1 MPEENTITFPVQLDT
16 VCFTKKPKGQ
26 SVIGGIKNRTAAQP
40 ETVCTPEQ
48 LAEAVLQ
55 GRAYSPGILQGGAKA
70 ENWTKQQLFCLD
82 IDNKEAV
89 NFPEKLLT
97 PDQALARCL
106 ENNLPP
112 FLIYSTFSSTP
123 ELPKYRFCFCADRC
137 TTDTLQREH
146 IQLGL
151 MALFPECDPACKNA
165 DRLYFGG
172 REVLH
177 MDATALFPAS
187 VAEDIH
193 AMTRSMERQN
203 RRTANRTRNLD
214 GSIHEKARAFD
225 LLSYVLDHF
234 PVEKTRQFN
243 GYVYINPCP
252 LCGHKDD
259 FCIYQPTNTFT
270 CFSSSS
276 PRSSNGKQPGGTII
290 DLLQHTRHISL
301 KQAVQAFQC
310 EILGMDLQEANADY
324 QKRKMLDA
332 FGTQHPDE
340 PATELPPYIY
350 PKCDKNG
357 EFIRYEV
364 SCPKLAEHFRQN
376 HAYFWLNTNGTKP
389 PRYLYQNGVYKPV
402 TDEQVKNILR
412 QYIEAF
418 DPELVK
424 TKLLDEAAKLLFL
437 DNVTVNP
444 SALNTCE
451 TLVNFQN
458 GLLKLDTMEFLPHSN
473 GAYMTV
479 QLALSWNPYAYS
491 QHGAPVFER
500 YLNTLTGGDASKKR
514 FLLQWMGCILSN
526 IRGDVLKK
534 TVFLYGKG
542 DTGKS
547 QLLRLCQM
555 LLGNENICSTS
566 LQSLESSRFG
576 TFAMY
581 SKRLT
586 LDPDMSFA
594 KVAEMSNFKK
604 VSGGDPLQFE
614 QKNRDPFTDTYKGFL
629 WFAMNELPKFG
640 GDHGDHVYKR
650 IVPIYCG
657 NVIQEQEKD
666 PMLVEKLYSERE
678 AILCLCMDAARTVL
692 QNGHKFDLPDDTAA
706 ELEQYKQENSCV
718 RQFFVE
724 CCVFRDSCKD
734 GVTTTKLLNVF
745 NAWTSEHGDG
755 FKYNAVSFRKEVE
768 MYTGLPKEKIRSVY
782 GGSYYYPLTLKEDT
796 AKAYYWIVST
806 PETDE
811 KRRFQTV

>member
-1 MPEENTITFPVQLDT
+1 MPEENTITFPVQIDT
-16 VCFTKKPKGQ
+16 VCFSQKPKGKE
-26 SVIGGIKNRTAAQP
+26 VIGGIKNRTAAQP

-82 IDNKEAV
+82 IDNKEAA

-97 PDQALARCL
+97 PEQALARCR

-112 FLIYSTFSSTP
+112 FLIYSTFSSTQ
-123 ELPKYRFCFCADRC
+123 ELPKFRICFCADIC

-151 MALFPECDPACKNA
+151 MAVFPESDQACKNA

-177 MDATALFPAS
+177 MDATAVFQAS
-187 VAEDIH
+187 AAENIH
-193 AMTRSMERQN
+193 AVTLSTEN
-203 RRTANRTRNLD
+203 HSKIAKRRTKNLD
-214 GSIHEKARAFD
+214 GNIHEKARAFD
-225 LLSYVLDHF
+225 LLGYVLDHF
-234 PVEKTRQFN
+234 PVEKQRRC
-243 GYVYINPCP
+243 GKCIGINPCP
-252 LCGHKDD
+252 VCGHNDD
-259 FCIYQPTNTFT
+259 FYIYTDSGTFT
-270 CFSSSS
+270 CFGGCA

-290 DLLQHTRHISL
+290 DLLQHTRYISQ

-310 EILGMDLQEANADY
+310 EILGLDLQEANADY

-332 FGTQHPDE
+332 FGTLHPGE
-340 PATELPPYIY
+340 QATELPPYIY

-364 SCPKLAEHFRQN
+364 SCPKLADHFRQN
-376 HAYFWLNTNGTKP
+376 QTYFWLNTNGTRP

-402 TDEQVKNILR
+402 TDEQIKNILR

-424 TKLLDEAAKLLFL
+424 TKLLDETAKLLFL
-437 DNVTVNP
+437 DDVTVNP
-444 SALNTCE
+444 SELNNCE

-458 GLLKLDTMEFLPHSN
+458 GLLKLDTMEFMPHSN
-473 GAYMTV
+473 GTYMTV
-479 QLALSWNPYAYS
+479 QLPLSWNPYAYS

-500 YLNTLTGGDASKKR
+500 YLDTLTGGDESKKR

-526 IRGDVLKK
+526 IRGDVVKK
-534 TVFLYGKG
+534 AVFLYGKG

-581 SKRLT
+581 GKRMT

-594 KVAEMSNFKK
+594 KVAEMSNFKR

-657 NVIQEQEKD
+657 NVIPEQEKD

-678 AILCLCMDAARTVL
+678 AILCLCMDAARAVL
-692 QNGHKFDLPDDTAA
+692 QHGHKFDLPDDTAK

-724 CCVFRDSCKD
+724 CCVFRDSYKD
-734 GVTTTKLLNVF
+734 GVTTTKLLNAF
-745 NAWTSEHGDG
+745 NNWTYGNGDG
-755 FKYNAVSFRKEVE
+755 FQYSAFAFRKEVE
-768 MYTGLPKEKIRSVY
+768 LYTGLPKEQVRHKY
-782 GGSYYYPLTLKEDT
+782 CGDWYYPLTLNDSGKNLC
-796 AKAYYWIVST
+796 KPYMS
-806 PETDE
+806 
-811 KRRFQTV
+811 

>member
-1 MPEENTITFPVQLDT
+1 MEENTITFSVQLDT
-16 VCFTKKPKGQ
+16 VCFTKKPARDDIRSMKPRLATQ
-26 SVIGGIKNRTAAQP
+26 Q
-40 ETVCTPEQ
+40 ETQCTPEQ
-48 LAEAVLQ
+48 FAEAVLQ
-55 GRAYSPGILQGGAKA
+55 GKAYNPGILQGGAKA
-70 ENWTKQQLFCLD
+70 ENWTKQQLYCLD
-82 IDNKEAV
+82 IDNKEAE

-97 PDQALARCL
+97 PEQALERCR
-106 ENNLPP
+106 ENNILP

-123 ELPKYRFCFCADRC
+123 ELPKFRICFCADSC

-177 MDATALFPAS
+177 MDSVAVFSAS
-187 VAEDIH
+187 AAEDIH
-193 AMTRSMERQN
+193 AMVRSIECQNTR
-203 RRTANRTRNLD
+203 AVNRTRNLD
-214 GSIHEKARAFD
+214 GGIHEKAKAFD
-225 LLSYVLDHF
+225 LLSYVLNHF
-234 PVEKTRQFN
+234 PTEKQRRC
-243 GYVYINPCP
+243 GKCIGINPCP
-252 LCGHKDD
+252 VCGHNDD
-259 FCIYQPTNTFT
+259 FYIYPDSGTFT
-270 CFSSSS
+270 CFGGSS
-276 PRSSNGKQPGGTII
+276 PRSSDGKQPGGTII
-290 DLLQHTRHISL
+290 DLLQHTRHTGK

-340 PATELPPYIY
+340 QATELPPYIY

-364 SCPKLAEHFRQN
+364 SCPKLADHFRQN
-376 HAYFWLNTNGTKP
+376 HAYFWLNTNGTRP

-402 TDEQVKNILR
+402 TDEQIKNILR
-412 QYIEAF
+412 GYIEAF

-424 TKLLDEAAKLLFL
+424 TKLLDETAKLLFL
-437 DNVTVNP
+437 DDVTVQP
-444 SALNTCE
+444 AALNTCE

-458 GLLKLDTMEFLPHSN
+458 GLLKLDTMEFMPHSN
-473 GAYMTV
+473 GEYMTV
-479 QLALSWNPYAYS
+479 QLPLSWNPYAYR
-491 QHGAPVFER
+491 QHGASVFES
-500 YLNTLTGGDASKKR
+500 YLNTLTGGDESKEH

-526 IRGDVLKK
+526 IRGDVVKK
-534 TVFLYGKG
+534 AVFLYGKG

-581 SKRLT
+581 GKRLT

-594 KVAEMSNFKK
+594 KVTEMSNFKK
-604 VSGGDPLQFE
+604 GSGGDPLQFE
-614 QKNRDPFTDTYKGFL
+614 QKNRDPFTDTYKGFM

-657 NVIQEQEKD
+657 NVIPEQEKD

-678 AILCLCMDAARTVL
+678 AILCLCMEAARTVL
-692 QNGHKFDLPDDTAA
+692 QNGHKFDLPNDTAA

-724 CCVFRDSCKD
+724 CCVYRDSCKD
-734 GVTTTKLLNVF
+734 GIG
-745 NAWTSEHGDG
+745 TSELNQAFNNWVVAEGDG
-755 FKYNAVSFRKEVE
+755 YKLTPQQFKLEVANYLAVPAKQVRRK
-768 MYTGLPKEKIRSVY
+768 YHGKWF
-782 GGSYYYPLTLKEDT
+782 YPLTLQEP
-796 AKAYYWIVST
+796 AKRVYGAYLT
-806 PETDE
+806 PSA
-811 KRRFQTV
+811 

>member
-16 VCFTKKPKGQ
+16 VCFTEKPKRDDIR
-26 SVIGGIKNRTAAQP
+26 SMKSRLAAQP

-48 LAEAVLQ
+48 LAEVVLQ
-55 GRAYSPGILQGGAKA
+55 GRTYNPGILQGGAKA

-82 IDNKEAV
+82 IDNKEAE

-97 PDQALARCL
+97 VEQALERCR
-106 ENNLPP
+106 ENHILP

-123 ELPKYRFCFCADRC
+123 EIPKYRLCFCADSYI
-137 TTDTLQREH
+137 TEPLQREH

-172 REVLH
+172 CEVLH
-177 MDATALFPAS
+177 MDPAAVFPAS
-187 VAEDIH
+187 AVEDIH
-193 AMTRSMERQN
+193 AMTRSIERQN
-203 RRTANRTRNLD
+203 TRATNRTRNLD

-225 LLSYVLDHF
+225 LLGYVLDHF
-234 PVEKTRQFN
+234 PIEKQRQC
-243 GYVYINPCP
+243 GRYIGINPCP
-252 LCGHKDD
+252 VCGHNDD
-259 FCIYQPTNTFT
+259 FYIYPDSGTFT
-270 CFSSSS
+270 CFGGSA

-301 KQAVQAFQC
+301 KQAVRAFQC
-310 EILGMDLQEANADY
+310 EILGLDLQESNAEFRKSTMLERYNAD
-324 QKRKMLDA
+324 
-332 FGTQHPDE
+332 HPNQQAKDI
-340 PATELPPYIY
+340 PPYIIPIY
-350 PKCDKNG
+350 DKKTG
-357 EFIRYEV
+357 ELIKFTI
-364 SCPKLAEHFRQN
+364 SCPKLADHFRQN
-376 HAYFWLNTNGTKP
+376 HAYFWLSTSGTKP

-402 TDEQVKNILR
+402 TDDQIKNILR

-418 DPELVK
+418 DPELVE
-424 TKLLDEAAKLLFL
+424 TKKLDEAAKLLFL
-437 DNVTVNP
+437 DDVTVHP
-444 SALNTCE
+444 GDLNTYE

-479 QLALSWNPYAYS
+479 QLPLSWNPYAYS
-491 QHGAPVFER
+491 QQGAPVFAR
-500 YLNTLTGGDASKKR
+500 YLDTLTNGDASKKR

-526 IRGDVLKK
+526 IRGDVVKK
-534 TVFLYGKG
+534 AVFLYGKG

-581 SKRLT
+581 GKRLT

-604 VSGGDPLQFE
+604 CSGGDPLQFE
-614 QKNRDPFTDTYKGFL
+614 QKNHDPFTDTYKGFL

-657 NVIQEQEKD
+657 KVIPEQEKD

-692 QNGHKFDLPDDTAA
+692 KNGHKFDLPDGTAA

-724 CCVFRDSCKD
+724 CCVFRDNCKD
-734 GVTTTKLLNVF
+734 GVTTTRLLNAF
-745 NAWTSEHGDG
+745 NNWTRENGDG
-755 FKYNAVSFRKEVE
+755 FQYTAAAFRKEIQL
-768 MYTGLPKEKIRSVY
+768 YTGLPKEQIRHKY
-782 GGSYYYPLTLKEDT
+782 CGEWYYPLTLNAEGKN
-796 AKAYYWIVST
+796 ACRAFMS
-806 PETDE
+806 
-811 KRRFQTV
+811 